1 MSPSKKNTNSKTIAS
16 NRKAYHNYEVIES
29 LEAGISLTGT
39 EIKSIRS
46 GKISLQEAHARIL
59 NGQVSLY
66 GLYIAPYEQ
75 GGFVNHEPTRERKLL
90 LHKKEIAKLE
100 AKTQEK
106 GLTLI
111 PLKLYFSR
119 CWAKVELGLCRG
131 KKQYDKRESIKAREQ
146 NRTIQRLA
154 KHNYSS

>member
-1 MSPSKKNTNSKTIAS
+1 MSGSGKKPSRTIAS
-16 NRKAYHNYEVIES
+16 NRKAYHDYEILES

-39 EIKSIRS
+39 EIKSIRT
-46 GKISLQEAHARIL
+46 GKISLQEAHARIH

-75 GGFVNHEPTRERKLL
+75 GGFVNHEPTRERQLL

-119 CWAKVELGLCRG
+119 CWVKVELGLCRG
-131 KKQYDKRESIKAREQ
+131 KKQYDKRETIKAREQ
-146 NRTIQRLA
+146 KRTLQRLVKQNIA
-154 KHNYSS
+154 D